1 MQGSIRVQSSV
12 IESLEPPGRSSTT
25 LIGVGLSAADIA
37 VVSDW

>member
-1 MQGSIRVQSSV
+1 MQGSMRVQSTV
-12 IESLEPPGRSSTT
+12 IESLEPPGRSGTT